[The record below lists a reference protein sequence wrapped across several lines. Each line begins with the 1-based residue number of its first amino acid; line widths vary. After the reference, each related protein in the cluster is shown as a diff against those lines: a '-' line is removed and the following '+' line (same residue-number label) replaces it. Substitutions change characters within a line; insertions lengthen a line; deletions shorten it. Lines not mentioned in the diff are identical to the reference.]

1 MDIRKTTEF
10 QEKQKQKLE
19 ELQKQEISARNIL
32 ATLNTLEELRHNVY
46 SEYKV
51 GSQGIMNLMIM
62 TSCVMSVVTLSGRFA
77 KTFPRVS
84 GILGQ
89 SYMPRI
95 VLVYLSMTL
104 GRTLEKYRVDHHLN
118 PEAYKEYISVYN
130 YYRSLK
136 TRKVQSVDWV
146 ERLEVLF
153 GVHLRQWVPEVFST
167 QEE

>member
-46 SEYKV
+46 SEHKV

-62 TSCVMSVVTLSGRFA
+62 TSCVMSAVTLSGRFA

-130 YYRSLK
+130 YYESLK

-153 GVHLRQWVPEVFST
+153 GVHLRQWVPEVLST